1 MNDRD
6 QRRPSDRPYTN
17 GYFLDLVEQMNQ
29 YAAMIGSA
37 RQARA
42 SSDSRKGENTL
53 EYSSYVPRFNFLHC
67 TYLPIN
73 SGEELVLEGGLSIT
87 GRPAELVRR
96 RKGTAISLKTGEP
109 YVEPKP
115 TMPTMKRSLSL
126 ESGDDSAMR
135 SMARRKKNEP
145 PMNIDKKCDHCNKR
159 FRRPCDLT

>member
-17 GYFLDLVEQMNQ
+17 GYFLDLVEQMTQ
-29 YAAMIGSA
+29 YAAMVNSA
-37 RQARA
+37 RRSRA
-42 SSDSRKGENTL
+42 SGDPQKDGNAL
-53 EYSSYVPRFNFLHC
+53 GYSSYVPLSVVELYS
-67 TYLPIN
+67 YLLCN
-73 SGEELVLEGGLSIT
+73 SGEELVLEGGLGST
-87 GRPAELVRR
+87 GRQAELVRR
-96 RKGTAISLKTGEP
+96 KKGTGISLKTGEP

-115 TMPTMKRSLSL
+115 IMPTMKRSLSL

-145 PMNIDKKCDHCNKR
+145 PMNINKKCEHCDKR